1 MAEESGAAMITLI
14 SFDNTRF
21 ETMRRLIEEGGGRAG
36 VHNGIPLPQVD
47 ATTLAKVIEYCNKHA
62 FVAVPNAAAVVVDVD
77 KQRLPP
83 CKGFAGAHRQG
94 DCRFDQGQAAGG
106 GEVMGLMELACRAIN
121 DLVRDRPV
129 EEVRWVLGIIDNG
142 FTVEEEEEIR
152 RENAWAFE

>member
-21 ETMRRLIEEGGGRAG
+21 ETVRRLIEEGGGRAG
-36 VHNGIPLPQVD
+36 VHSGIPLPQVD

-62 FVAVPNAAAVVVDVD
+62 FVAVPNAAAVVV
-77 KQRLPP
+77 
-83 CKGFAGAHRQG
+83 
-94 DCRFDQGQAAGG
+94 
-106 GEVMGLMELACRAIN
+106 MGLMELASRVIN
-121 DLVRDRPV
+121 DLVRDRSV

>member
-47 ATTLAKVIEYCNKHA
+47 ATTLAKRWWWTWTSSDYLHVRGLLELTGKATADLIRVKPLE
-62 FVAVPNAAAVVVDVD
+62 
-77 KQRLPP
+77 
-83 CKGFAGAHRQG
+83 
-94 DCRFDQGQAAGG
+94 
-106 GEVMGLMELACRAIN
+106 EVMGLMELACRAIN